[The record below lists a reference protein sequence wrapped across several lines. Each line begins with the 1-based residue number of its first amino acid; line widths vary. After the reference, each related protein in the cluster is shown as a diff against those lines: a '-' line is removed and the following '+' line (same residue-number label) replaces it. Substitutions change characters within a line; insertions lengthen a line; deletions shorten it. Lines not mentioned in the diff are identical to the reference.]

1 MIRIIN
7 ILKKFGFGRG
17 KLKFLNSFILK
28 RYFKRNNITSIDYNY
43 FGKKFILFPLDNAT
57 DNKMII
63 SSKKYEDKELKLIK
77 NLKKNNKSIFLDI
90 GANMGYY
97 SIMSSDYG
105 FDKIYSFEPI
115 PIMINRIQKHV
126 EINNLKKLI
135 KIIPFALGEQ
145 NKEVSLYQ
153 EPTNYGGS
161 SLFQASQR
169 TTEIKVKMITLNDFI
184 FNNSIEIIDALKI
197 DVEGYEDRVL
207 MPFFRNCPTSLL
219 PRLIIIEHSSLNEWK
234 ENIFDWMINNNYT
247 LIHKSR
253 GNSVFEYN

>member
-1 MIRIIN
+1 M
-7 ILKKFGFGRG
+7 F
-17 KLKFLNSFILK
+17 
-28 RYFKRNNITSIDYNY
+28 
-43 FGKKFILFPLDNAT
+43 
-57 DNKMII
+57 
-63 SSKKYEDKELKLIK
+63 
-77 NLKKNNKSIFLDI
+77 
-90 GANMGYY
+90 
-97 SIMSSDYG
+97 
-105 FDKIYSFEPI
+105 
-115 PIMINRIQKHV
+115 

-207 MPFFRNCPTSLL
+207 MPFFRNCPTRLL

-253 GNSVFEYN
+253 GNSVLEYN